1 MANIKN
7 IVQVMNF
14 HSLIRVDKAKRE
26 ANKYFG
32 VEDEINRLLYS
43 ITNNKNLK
51 LDKKLLLTNNK
62 GIILNIYIGN
72 DLGFCGD
79 FNYLLQKSV
88 REDKEAYK
96 IVIGKKLFQQVDN
109 KIILK
114 IEKDKFLDE
123 YYKIDDII
131 SDYIS
136 NKKIKE
142 INVVFNHYYNVN
154 DIRFERK
161 KLFPLDINV
170 EDKKDINLD
179 IDYVME
185 TDVNELLTKM
195 ISIAI
200 CYQIKV
206 FESNSWASENVMR
219 EKITRESIDKIDK
232 IEKEKKLEEI
242 KSKKESSFKKQS
254 NNYKNTMR

>member
-51 LDKKLLLTNNK
+51 LDKKLLLTNDN
-62 GIILNIYIGN
+62 GDILNIYIGN

-88 REDKEAYK
+88 REDNDAYK
-96 IVIGKKLFQQVDN
+96 IVIGRKLFQLVDD

-131 SDYIS
+131 TDYIV
-136 NKKIKE
+136 KQ
-142 INVVFNHYYNVN
+142 
-154 DIRFERK
+154 
-161 KLFPLDINV
+161 KLV
-170 EDKKDINLD
+170 K
-179 IDYVME
+179 M
-185 TDVNELLTKM
+185 LLR
-195 ISIAI
+195 
-200 CYQIKV
+200 Y
-206 FESNSWASENVMR
+206 
-219 EKITRESIDKIDK
+219 
-232 IEKEKKLEEI
+232 
-242 KSKKESSFKKQS
+242 
-254 NNYKNTMR
+254 